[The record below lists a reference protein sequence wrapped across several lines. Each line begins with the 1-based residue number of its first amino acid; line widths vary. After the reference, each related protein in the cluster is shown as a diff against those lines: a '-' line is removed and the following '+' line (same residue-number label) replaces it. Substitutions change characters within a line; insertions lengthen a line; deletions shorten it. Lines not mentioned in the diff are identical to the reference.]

1 MNKRLNVLFLS
12 SWYPC
17 RSNLYNGN
25 FVQRHAEAVAIYASV
40 HVLFACSDKNLKS
53 VETEHFVKNG
63 VDTHIIYYPKI
74 KSKIPLLDNMLKYIY
89 LKKLYLKNYIKLKN
103 TIGKIDIIHIN
114 VIYPIGLIA
123 RYLKRK
129 FNIPYVITEH
139 WTGYLPQ
146 NQGKLSSFVKQQSR
160 KIVSAASVVMP
171 VSDNLQKSMQELG
184 FKADYNL
191 IPNVVDTKLF
201 GLKEE
206 AYKPLRFIHVS
217 TLIDKHKNISG
228 ILHTIKQLSKKRK
241 DFTFTII
248 GDGDIKPHIRY
259 AEQLEIP
266 KEIITFEGAKP
277 IEKIAEAMQKSDI
290 FVLFS
295 NYENLPCV
303 ISEAHSCGLP
313 VISTNV
319 GGISEMIDDLNGILI
334 SVKDENTLLEKMEH
348 MLNEFDSYKPDKI
361 RKKAIK
367 RYAYDK
373 VGKQIV
379 AVYNKV
385 LKIN

>member
-1 MNKRLNVLFLS
+1 MNKRLNILFLS

-17 RSNLYNGN
+17 RTDLYNGN
-25 FVQRHAEAVAIYASV
+25 FVQRHAESVAIHANVY
-40 HVLFACSDKNLKS
+40 VLFAYSDERLKS

-63 VDTHIIYYPKI
+63 VDTCIIYYPKI
-74 KSKIPLLDNMLKYIY
+74 KNKIPAFDNVLKYIY
-89 LKKLYLKNYIKLKN
+89 LKKLFLKSYIELRN
-103 TIGKIDIIHIN
+103 TIGQIDVIHVN
-114 VIYPIGLIA
+114 VTYPIGLIA
-123 RYLKRK
+123 LYLKRK
-129 FNIPYVITEH
+129 FKIPYVITEH

-146 NQGKLSSFVKQQSR
+146 NRDKLSPLVKQQSK
-160 KIVSAASVVMP
+160 KIISGASVVMP
-171 VSDNLQKSMQELG
+171 VSDNLRKSMQELG
-184 FKADYNL
+184 FKANYQV

-201 GLKEE
+201 GIKEVFH
-206 AYKPLRFIHVS
+206 KPLGFIHVS

-228 ILHTIKQLSKKRK
+228 ILRTIKRLSKKGK

-248 GDGDIKPHIRY
+248 GDGDLKPHIRY

-277 IEKIAEAMQKSDI
+277 IEKIAEAMQKSDV

-313 VISTNV
+313 VISTDV
-319 GGISEMIDDLNGILI
+319 GGVHEMIDDLNGILV
-334 SVKDENTLLEKMEH
+334 SVKNENTLLEKMEH
-348 MLNEFDSYKPDKI
+348 MLNHFNTYNTNEI
-361 RKKAIK
+361 RRKATE

-373 VGKQIV
+373 VGKQMV